1 MKKLFN
7 ITLHLDERSVY
18 NKTAVMEDLDM
29 STIKILDKEVN
40 EIFRKPTEEW
50 SLHVTSGYF
59 TWYQS
64 KRAYNRVNKN
74 KLIDVRTERGWD
86 NLFKNPKLAKQQLEQ
101 RISDY
106 SITKNTYRKNGEFNN
121 EKVFFYLP
129 SDESELNMTAT
140 GGKVIQYS
148 FDVVLGI
155 LDKPDTH
162 GEIRVYHSSFEGVMT
177 ALNKIK
183 RGIEYGILDSYYL
196 NPINEYLI
204 SITEK

>member
-29 STIKILDKEVN
+29 STIKILDKGLN

-74 KLIDVRTERGWD
+74 KLIDVRNERGWD

-140 GGKVIQYS
+140 GGKVIHYS
-148 FDVVLGI
+148 FDIVLGV
-155 LDKPDTH
+155 LNKPDTF
-162 GEIRVYHSSFEGVMT
+162 GEIKISEETFENIMI
-177 ALNKIK
+177 ALNKVK
-183 RGIEYGILDSYYL
+183 WGIEHGILDSHYL

>member
-1 MKKLFN
+1 MKKLYN

-18 NKTAVMEDLDM
+18 NKTAVVEDLDI
-29 STIKILDKEVN
+29 STIKILDKELN
-40 EIFRKPTEEW
+40 EIFQKPTEEW
-50 SLHVTSGYF
+50 SLNLCRDF

-74 KLIDVRTERGWD
+74 KLIDVRTERGWGSS
-86 NLFKNPKLAKQQLEQ
+86 FKNPKLAKLELEQ

-129 SDESELNMTAT
+129 SDESELNMIAT
-140 GGKVIQYS
+140 GGKVYHYS
-148 FDVVLGI
+148 FNIVLGV
-155 LDKPDTH
+155 LNKPDTF
-162 GEIRVYHSSFEGVMT
+162 GEIKISEETFENIMI
-177 ALNKIK
+177 ALNKVK
-183 RGIEYGILDSYYL
+183 WGIEHGILDSHYL

>member
-1 MKKLFN
+1 MKKLYN

-29 STIKILDKEVN
+29 STIKILDKELN
-40 EIFRKPTEEW
+40 EIFQKPTEEW
-50 SLHVTSGYF
+50 SLNLCRDF

-74 KLIDVRTERGWD
+74 KLINVRTERGWGT
-86 NLFKNPKLAKQQLEQ
+86 FKNPKLAKKELEQ
-101 RISDY
+101 RTSDY

-129 SDESELNMTAT
+129 SDETELKMDAT

-148 FDVVLGI
+148 FDIVLGI